1 MNIPFSRSLLKSA
14 SQKSVRR
21 NEVDKAVRCV
31 KSAIELDMKNVSR
44 RIPIII
50 LEESYAH
57 PNFPK
62 IIEVIRRAQRKSYS
76 FNKEDGELL
85 INTIADAASAP
96 TRDDFFAFHPYK
108 KKIERN
114 KIPIEL
120 KGEELALVN
129 SLRYR
134 AKIGGS
140 GFDRTMFEQIA
151 SVWEYRFFFEH
162 WTIDDVW
169 KLFPKRHS
177 FKYDEVP
184 NATHKDILL
193 EAVDFHCSP
202 LLTHLASI
210 PKVTKV
216 LKSCYPDLNA
226 EFVLQDVVWKMR
238 SGINIKDLISSG
250 KPLDWMTTKTGYG
263 GDCFLSSEHKEK
275 FELIYKTIEPECD
288 KYAKAFLKKQDKKQ
302 EGAIPTTQLFNI
314 QAK

>member
-1 MNIPFSRSLLKSA
+1 MNIPFSRSLLKS
-14 SQKSVRR
+14 SIQKSVRR
-21 NEVDKAVRCV
+21 NEVDKAIRCA

-57 PNFPK
+57 PSFPK
-62 IIEVIRRAQRKSYS
+62 IIDVIRRAQRKSYS
-76 FNKEDGELL
+76 FTKADGELI
-85 INTIADAASAP
+85 INTIADAAYAL
-96 TRDDFFAFHPYK
+96 TRDEFFAFHPYK
-108 KKIERN
+108 KKIEKN

-120 KGEELALVN
+120 KGDELVLVN
-129 SLRYR
+129 SLKYR

-140 GFDRTMFEQIA
+140 GFDRRMFEEIA
-151 SVWEYRFFFEH
+151 AVWEHRFFVEH

-169 KLFPKRHS
+169 KLFPKHHN

-184 NATHKDILL
+184 HAQHKDILP
-193 EAVDFHCSP
+193 EAIDFHCSP
-202 LLTHLASI
+202 ILTYLASI
-210 PKVTKV
+210 PKVV
-216 LKSCYPDLNA
+216 EVVKSCYPDLNA

-288 KYAKAFLKKQDKKQ
+288 RYAKAFLKKQDKKQ

>member
-1 MNIPFSRSLLKSA
+1 MNIPFSRSLLKSTI
-14 SQKSVRR
+14 QKSVRR
-21 NEVDKAVRCV
+21 NEVDKAIRCA

-57 PNFPK
+57 PNFSK
-62 IIEVIRRAQRKSYS
+62 IIDVIRRAQRKSYS
-76 FNKEDGELL
+76 FTKADGELI
-85 INTIADAASAP
+85 INTIADAAYAL
-96 TRDDFFAFHPYK
+96 TRDEFFAFHPYK
-108 KKIERN
+108 EKSRKNKKPR
-114 KIPIEL
+114 EL
-120 KGEELALVN
+120 EGDELALVN

-140 GFDRTMFEQIA
+140 SFDRTMFEDIA
-151 SVWEYRFFFEH
+151 AVWEHRFSFED

-169 KLFPKRHS
+169 KLFPKHHNYT
-177 FKYDEVP
+177 YDEVP
-184 NATHKDILL
+184 HATHKDILI
-193 EAVDFHCSP
+193 EAVDFHCSS

-210 PKVTKV
+210 PKVVEVVKA
-216 LKSCYPDLNA
+216 CYPNLNT
-226 EFVLQDVVWKMR
+226 EFVLQDVIWKLR
-238 SGINIKDLISSG
+238 SGINVKDTILTG
-250 KPLDWMTTKTGYG
+250 QPLNWMTTKTGYG
-263 GDCFLSSEHKEK
+263 GDCFLGSEHKEK